1 MTQTMSAYCKAYYL
15 SQLRSFS
22 SWIEPDAGSISS
34 DEENTIVYLHDNYV
48 VTTGI
53 VVNEGV
59 IFNDSSDAWKK
70 FCTEQLGFSPVLE
83 EAIPSLAEAAAG
95 NGSGN

>member
-1 MTQTMSAYCKAYYL
+1 
-15 SQLRSFS
+15 
-22 SWIEPDAGSISS
+22 
-34 DEENTIVYLHDNYV
+34 
-48 VTTGI
+48 
-53 VVNEGV
+53 VNEGV
-59 IFNDSSDAWKK
+59 IFNDNSDAWKK